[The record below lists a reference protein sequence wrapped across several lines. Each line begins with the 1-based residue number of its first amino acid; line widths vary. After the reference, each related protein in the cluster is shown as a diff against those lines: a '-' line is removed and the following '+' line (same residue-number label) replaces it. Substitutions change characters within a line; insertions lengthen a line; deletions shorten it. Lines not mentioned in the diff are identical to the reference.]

1 MELSKHTNVG
11 GRLPK
16 PNDGRI
22 RGAALIIVLSFLI
35 IITGLVVSFLSTVT
49 DNATETSSAAAAIT
63 TRSLAD
69 TAVQLTIA
77 QIRDAT
83 AGFKIADDGSYNTT
97 VLMGWSSQPGA
108 IRTFDTNRSNGVIYR
123 LYSAPVLRTNT
134 PCSND
139 LPSSGWWKQKAI
151 YTDLNAPVV
160 ATKVDGSGT
169 NTNYP
174 ILDPS
179 LTNTPKNAT
188 TYNGPTVDG
197 FTIASTSPV
206 LAGYTSNTAAMPVLW
221 LYMLKDGSLIPP
233 DTAGDTTATFN
244 NSSKKPTS
252 NNPIVGR
259 IAFWTDDETCK
270 LNINTAS
277 EGVPWDVPQFTALE
291 DTAFVSY
298 TPVGNE
304 YHRFKG
310 HPFSVSLSP
319 VLWSFFGFPHP
330 ASLIWANPQNLMDT
344 IQSSKTNG
352 VYGDPKPVLPSFI
365 SGGSNDDT
373 NYLNALFGLSNVING
388 MHPRS
393 AVSTNGS
400 IFGSYQT
407 ASTNNRASYT
417 NSDFRS
423 DRLYSS
429 VDELAFSVNKSEAA
443 ISRAYNSDALSPDVI
458 AKLRFFLT
466 ASSRSPE
473 VNIFNLPRICLWPL
487 PDPAKQN
494 TNNPNSPTSPNTNT
508 SWSLLDQQIARCE
521 TIGKNAYYF
530 TRFDAA
536 SQTNDFQGRNVA
548 LYGYLANLLKIPI
561 PGYQNSFQSRF
572 GTNGPNVVY
581 QTATMLLDYIR
592 SSVNLVDSYGSS
604 SSATGGDA
612 LITNSRYAY
621 SYTVPPSNNVVS
633 TASTDV
639 EAPGTGQVLPLIIT
653 TNGVTTRGMGRFP
666 IIKSATLAFVAI
678 AADQPPLM
686 ITNQIITN
694 QNIITTYNTNYFVTN
709 TNSDTHSSITNPYTN
724 TLPGVITNSSNFIT
738 LNTNN
743 FKVTYTRSLTNTNL
757 ASNNVNPLYPF
768 PVLITNVAVN
778 TNFWEIPVSATLTPG
793 AATYNG
799 FVVQVTNT
807 NTVFP
812 FQPVTNQ
819 YPSWYPTNGNL
830 LGFTNK
836 NYNNQSTNPGNTSS
850 YLMGTIYGMPN
861 AQGVTITH
869 PGLVYGGDYN
879 TNPYNPYNSNSSNGL
894 YSASTGN
901 PTTGTNYLIS
911 NTPGFNNYN
920 AYFSQT
926 ASNLGISVNPNQIIY
941 QTNIVTNIVTIINA
955 KSSYSTNVTNYT
967 TNFSTNTLPLNTT
980 NFVSVPNTSDPL
992 FPSIYQ
998 TVMQPVL
1005 ILDYG
1010 IVNPG
1015 HAPYNPNF
1023 KVRVKGLGNLT
1034 AEGKAL
1040 FGTGIYGQKIQ
1051 GYYHA
1056 GAGCGFG
1063 PDFGISTSFYTNNMT
1078 NNYTNGSAAACYP
1091 FLGNFIKTTNT
1102 IANTN
1107 YGRTFAFSSSGTPAG
1122 MGTITIDLL
1131 KPTAAYDTS
1140 NTNDIIQSVTMSFP
1154 PANFPT
1160 PKLPV
1165 FNGVYLGSSYNSKG
1179 GLPYPYVFGTND
1191 LTASPTGTWPSNTP
1205 ITFILPKYLFP
1216 SNSIQTKNY
1225 FTDVSGLGP
1234 YNMGWLFMPEYAPNS
1249 NTVSSNYYGYG
1260 QWSTATT
1267 LRSVEVAYGDW
1278 RIPAMMQTIRGPSN
1292 VVTSNGV
1299 SSVSVPGF
1307 KINDLGALYA
1317 PHRLYWGINSWN
1329 SNASGAG
1336 FGSNFFWRS
1345 AHTLRGQRESYASG
1359 NNGECFNSPT
1369 MFLNGLNDG
1378 YYKGSN
1384 NANYPGMIY
1393 SPVRTSSDN
1402 PERLLGY
1409 RLSHGSSTDNWACW
1423 GNYPESLS
1431 TVDFKGEITNSFGAS
1446 AMFTNIWQKGGDF
1459 DNGPGGLTPDGPY
1472 INKADEGSTG
1482 YTTGSSFGVYTAYT
1496 SFQPTYGSVG
1506 RSRFSPNRQIPSS
1519 GIFGSLPVGFD
1530 PKNPSITNAWQT
1542 LLFCPN
1548 PNSTNHV
1555 SLNKMPPDYMIMDL
1569 FEMPVVQPY
1578 PISAPLSTAGRVN
1591 LNYQIAPFNY
1601 IKRDSA
1607 LRGVLKSVQMTAVR
1621 DDDGPAYKYS
1631 QSDRSIKASVDFNP
1645 ATNNYSYR
1653 FPIHLDN
1660 TLKQFDEKFSTNG
1673 FFCSGA
1679 EICSIW
1685 LYPAVAP
1692 SKDSPLNPS
1701 IALTNYASNV
1711 SSISNWWYASPGISR
1726 KGMTGDNSREAPY
1739 AAIYPNITTKS
1750 NTYEIHYRVQT
1761 LKQTPFAHT
1770 SDWSKWVD
1778 PSDTSGSTTDKI
1790 TGDLRGSAIIERYID
1805 ASNEKIPDFAGNIA
1819 APGGTNALQSLT
1831 NSLDPYY
1838 RYRVLN
1844 SRIFTP

>member
-1 MELSKHTNVG
+1 MGTAFRITN
-11 GRLPK
+11 
-16 PNDGRI
+16 I
-22 RGAALIIVLSFLI
+22 
-35 IITGLVVSFLSTVT
+35 
-49 DNATETSSAAAAIT
+49 
-63 TRSLAD
+63 
-69 TAVQLTIA
+69 
-77 QIRDAT
+77 
-83 AGFKIADDGSYNTT
+83 
-97 VLMGWSSQPGA
+97 
-108 IRTFDTNRSNGVIYR
+108 
-123 LYSAPVLRTNT
+123 
-134 PCSND
+134 
-139 LPSSGWWKQKAI
+139 
-151 YTDLNAPVV
+151 
-160 ATKVDGSGT
+160 SGT
-169 NTNYP
+169 TN
-174 ILDPS
+174 
-179 LTNTPKNAT
+179 
-188 TYNGPTVDG
+188 
-197 FTIASTSPV
+197 
-206 LAGYTSNTAAMPVLW
+206 
-221 LYMLKDGSLIPP
+221 
-233 DTAGDTTATFN
+233 
-244 NSSKKPTS
+244 
-252 NNPIVGR
+252 
-259 IAFWTDDETCK
+259 
-270 LNINTAS
+270 
-277 EGVPWDVPQFTALE
+277 
-291 DTAFVSY
+291 
-298 TPVGNE
+298 PVG
-304 YHRFKG
+304 
-310 HPFSVSLSP
+310 
-319 VLWSFFGFPHP
+319 
-330 ASLIWANPQNLMDT
+330 LI
-344 IQSSKTNG
+344 
-352 VYGDPKPVLPSFI
+352 
-365 SGGSNDDT
+365 
-373 NYLNALFGLSNVING
+373 
-388 MHPRS
+388 
-393 AVSTNGS
+393 
-400 IFGSYQT
+400 
-407 ASTNNRASYT
+407 
-417 NSDFRS
+417 
-423 DRLYSS
+423 
-429 VDELAFSVNKSEAA
+429 
-443 ISRAYNSDALSPDVI
+443 
-458 AKLRFFLT
+458 
-466 ASSRSPE
+466 
-473 VNIFNLPRICLWPL
+473 
-487 PDPAKQN
+487 
-494 TNNPNSPTSPNTNT
+494 
-508 SWSLLDQQIARCE
+508 
-521 TIGKNAYYF
+521 
-530 TRFDAA
+530 
-536 SQTNDFQGRNVA
+536 
-548 LYGYLANLLKIPI
+548 
-561 PGYQNSFQSRF
+561 
-572 GTNGPNVVY
+572 
-581 QTATMLLDYIR
+581 
-592 SSVNLVDSYGSS
+592 
-604 SSATGGDA
+604 
-612 LITNSRYAY
+612 
-621 SYTVPPSNNVVS
+621 
-633 TASTDV
+633 
-639 EAPGTGQVLPLIIT
+639 
-653 TNGVTTRGMGRFP
+653 
-666 IIKSATLAFVAI
+666 
-678 AADQPPLM
+678 
-686 ITNQIITN
+686 
-694 QNIITTYNTNYFVTN
+694 
-709 TNSDTHSSITNPYTN
+709 
-724 TLPGVITNSSNFIT
+724 
-738 LNTNN
+738 
-743 FKVTYTRSLTNTNL
+743 
-757 ASNNVNPLYPF
+757 
-768 PVLITNVAVN
+768 
-778 TNFWEIPVSATLTPG
+778 
-793 AATYNG
+793 
-799 FVVQVTNT
+799 
-807 NTVFP
+807 
-812 FQPVTNQ
+812 
-819 YPSWYPTNGNL
+819 
-830 LGFTNK
+830 
-836 NYNNQSTNPGNTSS
+836 
-850 YLMGTIYGMPN
+850 N
-861 AQGVTITH
+861 AQGVTLTH

-879 TNPYNPYNSNSSNGL
+879 TNPFNPYRVNVNGNITNY
-894 YSASTGN
+894 YSADTTSPG
-901 PTTGTNYLIS
+901 TGTNYLIS
-911 NTPGFNNYN
+911 NTPGFNSYN
-920 AYFSQT
+920 AYFTKT
-926 ASNLGISVNPNQIIY
+926 ATLLGISTNKVAFIYPKEIIITVTAL
-941 QTNIVTNIVTIINA
+941 TNTNTPGL
-955 KSSYSTNVTNYT
+955 YYTNYITNYT
-967 TNFSTNTLPLNTT
+967 TNFATNWNASGNTNLFVPDT
-980 NFVSVPNTSDPL
+980 NNPL

-1040 FGTGIYGQKIQ
+1040 FGTGIYGQQIM

-1107 YGRTFAFSSSGTPAG
+1107 YGRTFSFSSTGTPAG

-1191 LTASPTGTWPSNTP
+1191 LSNSPTGTWPSNTP

-1216 SNSIQTKNY
+1216 SNSIQTKNC
-1225 FTDVSGLGP
+1225 FTDVSGTGP

-1482 YTTGSSFGVYTAYT
+1482 YTTGSAFGVYTAYT

-1838 RYRVLN
+1838 RYRVIN